1 MSKYLNTGNYEGK
14 GGRPFGSISFK
25 FSVDEMRTHIEEWKK
40 SFEKDGKRHGIVP
53 TLVALAYDLGT
64 TKELLSRYSHKDDYR
79 PLLAHA
85 KTFCEMHAA
94 QALFNPRIRP
104 AGPIFTLKANHGWK
118 DGTENKDINI
128 NFSWNTL
135 LVEAEKARKLLED
148 PDHGGEPIDI
158 EGIDPDG

>member
-14 GGRPFGSISFK
+14 LGQPLGTCK
-25 FSVDEMRTHIEEWKK
+25 FSVEEIRVKIESWKK
-40 SFEKDGKRHGIVP
+40 SFEKKGERFGQVP

-79 PLLAHA
+79 PLLVHA

-118 DGTENKDINI
+118 DGTENKDINF

-135 LVEAEKARKLLED
+135 LVEAEKARKLLENPSYD
-148 PDHGGEPIDI
+148 PDITDI